1 MIQVDEREVIRRA
14 YYDENKSIRRIA
26 RELKRSRVTIEK
38 MLDTTEPPVYA
49 RRVNQPAPV
58 LGEYKAMID
67 ALLEESQRLPRKQ
80 RYTARKVYQMIQAQG
95 YTGAE
100 STVRGYV
107 AGWRAAH
114 NPPPV
119 FLPLE
124 FDQGQ
129 DAQVDWFEA
138 VAIINGESV
147 TVQVFLMRLNYSRR
161 CFVCAYPTQN
171 QESFFDGHVRAFH
184 FFGGV
189 PRRVTY
195 DNLKT
200 AVLAV
205 LQGRKREEQ
214 HAFIALRSHYLFESR
229 FCTPGQGHEK
239 GGVEHNVGF
248 GRRNFMVPVPRVAS
262 FAELNA
268 HLLAECLAN
277 DQRQVKGQPVTI
289 GEAWAEERPCL
300 RPLPAHDYACCVTVP
315 VKLTPYSQVI
325 FQTNRYSV
333 PVDEARRQL
342 VVRAYPFEVQVVYD
356 SQVIAT
362 HARCYGREQDVFDP
376 LHYLPL
382 LEQRPGAFDHAKP
395 IRRWRDQWPTS
406 YETLLQ
412 KFQERYP
419 DGQGVREFVKVLK
432 LHRDHPAEQVAQAVH
447 MALTQNALTA
457 DGVRLC
463 LREVC
468 NPIIPPAPL
477 DLSDQ
482 PRLHNIHTRQPDLA
496 CYDWLLRQ
504 GGR

>member
-1 MIQVDEREVIRRA
+1 MIQVDERETILRA
-14 YYDENKSIRRIA
+14 YYVENKSIRRIA
-26 RELKRSRVTIEK
+26 RELNRSRITIEK
-38 MLDTTEPPVYA
+38 MLDTTESPTYSQ
-49 RRVNQPAPV
+49 RVNQPAPV
-58 LGEYKAMID
+58 LGKYRTMID
-67 ALLEESQRLPRKQ
+67 GLLEESQRLPRKQ

-107 AGWRAAH
+107 AQWRAEH
-114 NPPPV
+114 KRPPT

-129 DAQVDWFEA
+129 DAQADWFEA
-138 VAIINGESV
+138 VAFINGEKV
-147 TVQVFLMRLNYSRR
+147 TVQVFMMRLNYSRR
-161 CFVCAYPTQN
+161 SFACAYPTQN
-171 QESFFDGHVRAFH
+171 QESFFDGHVRAFQ

-189 PRRVTY
+189 PHRITY
-195 DNLKT
+195 DNLKA

-205 LQGRKREEQ
+205 LQGHKRQEQ
-214 HAFIALRSHYLFESR
+214 RAFIALRSHYLFESR
-229 FCTPGQGHEK
+229 FCTPGEGHEK
-239 GGVEHNVGF
+239 GGVEHSVGF
-248 GRRNFMVPVPRVAS
+248 GRRNFMVPMPRVAS

-268 HLLAECLAN
+268 HLLDHCLAD

-289 GEAWAEERPCL
+289 GKAWAEERPFL
-300 RPLPAHDYACCVTVP
+300 RPLPGHDYTCCVTVP
-315 VKLTPYSQVI
+315 VTLTPYSQVI

-342 VVRAYPFEVQVVYD
+342 VLRAYPFEVQVLYD
-356 SQVIAT
+356 SQIIAT
-362 HARCYGREQDVFDP
+362 HPRCYGREQDVFDP

-395 IRRWRDQWPTS
+395 LRRWRDQWPTS

-432 LHRDHPAEQVAQAVH
+432 LHQDHPAEQVAQAVQ
-447 MALTQNALTA
+447 MALTQNCLSA

-463 LREVC
+463 LHEVRH
-468 NPIIPPAPL
+468 PVTPPVPL

-482 PRLHNIHTRQPDLA
+482 PRLRDVHTTQPDLA
-496 CYDWLLRQ
+496 CYNQLLQQ